1 MSLHFT
7 SPPIYNR
14 SGLGEDG
21 VFIPE
26 VTIDDI
32 VLWGSASAILE
43 NLDYLSNQIKQESSS
58 TVVFVLDNYYSA
70 RDKEISLIQQN
81 LYGLN
86 YNQISRDAFGFYL
99 YGFDI
104 HSINLLSSKTAFNY
118 NLFISQEQKVI
129 SGVSSLGEVFVEKIK
144 INLNKIVLEVEPIIY
159 FEEFDFYQII
169 NFNINSDVEYLS
181 YENKVTE
188 IGALHKINLYKK
200 FAHGVYSDLFPLV
213 DLLLSNLEKANL
225 NSTVYLG
232 KDLLTLEKANVGLQ
246 NYVDYQVKINKGVVF
261 GYSFNLGYSY
271 VEKYNL
277 NYFTELLMDM
287 TGVEKHK
294 ASFVPSLALRKT
306 RIEKEN
312 FNFLIN
318 NINSYYSER
327 LIHATENIGYL
338 RDLSYSYI
346 DDIYVGGAL
355 SNKKIEYNL
364 DKQNQRGRELN
375 FLNLL
380 NRNKLTSNLSKN
392 DTGLENIDYEEFKNQ
407 IYSRSTVSYSST
419 YENRSNYFS
428 SNFYNL
434 NNISY
439 GHLPREEASSVSYK
453 NRLDYL
459 GNENSKEYGENRVSF
474 PSGYE
479 YPKIIYSSREPNYE
493 LPDNSPTTGLIVYEG
508 VENNNLYFYKPDENY
523 MNWKYFEYG
532 SRDGVFDPCEFSESA
547 DRTLDPLQVSSL
559 SNRGDNPFW
568 YLPGLLTV
576 DSNLHTA
583 DGAPCLF
590 ISEERD
596 RNFSIDLEN
605 GSGPLLPENNHQTG
619 QLVVFS
625 K

>member
-32 VLWGSASAILE
+32 VLWGSASTILE

-58 TVVFVLDNYYSA
+58 TVVFVLENYYSA

-86 YNQISRDAFGFYL
+86 YNQTNIDAFGFSL

-104 HSINLLSSKTAFNY
+104 QSINLSNSKASFSY
-118 NLFISQEQKVI
+118 SLFISQEQKII
-129 SGVSSLGEVFVEKIK
+129 SGVSSIGEVFVEKIK
-144 INLNKIVLEVEPIIY
+144 INLNKIVLEVEPVLH
-159 FEEFDFYQII
+159 FEEFDFYEII
-169 NFNINSDVEYLS
+169 NFNINADIEYLR
-181 YENKVTE
+181 YENKATE
-188 IGALHKINLYKK
+188 IGGLHKVDLYEK
-200 FAHGVYSDLFPLV
+200 FAHGAYYDIYPLI
-213 DLLLSNLEKANL
+213 DLLLSDLEKINL
-225 NSTVYLG
+225 G
-232 KDLLTLEKANVGLQ
+232 FQ
-246 NYVDYQVKINKGVVF
+246 NYADYQVKVNKGIIF
-261 GYSFNLGYSY
+261 DYSSSLEYSY
-271 VEKYNL
+271 IEKYNL
-277 NYFTELLMDM
+277 DYSAELLMNM
-287 TGVEKHK
+287 TSVKKHGVH
-294 ASFVPSLALRKT
+294 FIPNLTLQRT
-306 RIEKEN
+306 QIEKEN
-312 FNFLIN
+312 FNFLIQ
-318 NINSYYSER
+318 NINFYYSER
-327 LIHATENIGYL
+327 LISNSESITSL
-338 RDLSYSYI
+338 DDLYSSKI
-346 DDIYVGGAL
+346 NKVYVGNLFG
-355 SNKKIEYNL
+355 NEKIEYNL
-364 DKQNQRGRELN
+364 DQQNQRGRELN

-380 NRNKLTSNLSKN
+380 NRNKLTSNLSKSTTN
-392 DTGLENIDYEEFKNQ
+392 LEETNYEEFKNQ
-407 IYSRSTVSYSST
+407 IYSRSTLSPFSA
-419 YENRSNYFS
+419 YENRTDSFA

-434 NNISY
+434 NNLSY
-439 GHLPREEASSVSYK
+439 GYLQREDSSSVSYN

-459 GNENSKEYGENRVSF
+459 DNENSKEYGESRVSF

-493 LPDNSPTTGLIVYEG
+493 LPDNSPTTGLMVYEG
-508 VENNNLYFYKPDENY
+508 VENNNLYFYRPDENY

-532 SRDGVFDPCEFSESA
+532 TRDGVFDPCEFSESA

-605 GSGPLLPENNHQTG
+605 GSGPLLPENNHQAG

>member
-32 VLWGSASAILE
+32 VLWGSASTILE

-86 YNQISRDAFGFYL
+86 YNQTNIDAFGFSL

-104 HSINLLSSKTAFNY
+104 QSINLSNSKASFNY
-118 NLFISQEQKVI
+118 SLFISQEQKII
-129 SGVSSLGEVFVEKIK
+129 SGVSSIGEVFVEKIK
-144 INLNKIVLEVEPIIY
+144 INLNKIVLEVEPVLH
-159 FEEFDFYQII
+159 FEEFDFYEII
-169 NFNINSDVEYLS
+169 NFNINADIEYLR
-181 YENKVTE
+181 YENKATE
-188 IGALHKINLYKK
+188 IGALHKIDLYEK
-200 FAHGVYSDLFPLV
+200 FAHGTYYDLRPLV
-213 DLLLSNLEKANL
+213 DLLLSNLEKTNL
-225 NSTVYLG
+225 
-232 KDLLTLEKANVGLQ
+232 GLQ
-246 NYVDYQVKINKGVVF
+246 NYIDYQVKVNKGIIF
-261 GYSFNLGYSY
+261 DYSSSLEYSY
-271 VEKYNL
+271 IEKYNL
-277 NYFTELLMDM
+277 DYSAELLMNM
-287 TGVEKHK
+287 TSVKKHGVH
-294 ASFVPSLALRKT
+294 FIPNLTLQRT
-306 RIEKEN
+306 QIEKEN
-312 FNFLIN
+312 FNFLIQ
-318 NINSYYSER
+318 NINFHYSER
-327 LIHATENIGYL
+327 LTSNSENITSL
-338 RDLSYSYI
+338 EDLYSSKI
-346 DDIYVGGAL
+346 NKVYVGNLFG
-355 SNKKIEYNL
+355 NEKIEYNL
-364 DKQNQRGRELN
+364 DHQNQRGRELN

-380 NRNKLTSNLSKN
+380 NRNKLTSNLSKSTN
-392 DTGLENIDYEEFKNQ
+392 NLEETNYEEFKNQ
-407 IYSRSTVSYSST
+407 IYSRSTLSPFFA
-419 YENRSNYFS
+419 YENRSDSFA

-434 NNISY
+434 NNLSY
-439 GHLPREEASSVSYK
+439 GYLQREDSSSVSYN

-459 GNENSKEYGENRVSF
+459 GNENSKEYGESRVSF

-493 LPDNSPTTGLIVYEG
+493 LPDNSPTTGLMVYEG
-508 VENNNLYFYKPDENY
+508 VENHNLYFYRPDENY

-532 SRDGVFDPCEFSESA
+532 TRDGVFDPCEFSESA